1 MPSPKQHAV
10 WNRSIEEENM
20 DRQRKAKEKADKEKK
35 KKKDNTPKKVRK
47 KKSVREMAIAAAAHD
62 KEMRDMGG
70 VPHGR
75 LTSHGRRYIT
85 ETAGQKRE
93 RENPDMDVPAKR
105 TRSNLVGKVAPNPE
119 DTDELPDETIGF
131 SPGSEP
137 KFAGSV
143 TFGKSPPPESLPQP
157 KFIQKSTDK
166 SIQVSERVTVKIH
179 CPVDIGMGSIV
190 SFLTPD
196 GQRHFVR
203 SPTAGLVRMYDG
215 SYAFTTSVPRQYG
228 YADVRRLDF
237 EEIRQWLHH
246 RGALDPNQ
254 VMPAALLR
262 DADAY
267 IRRQEI
273 CNPLD
278 LMGETPETM

>member
-1 MPSPKQHAV
+1 MPEGGHHRDWDVTQG
-10 WNRSIEEENM
+10 E

-47 KKSVREMAIAAAAHD
+47 KKSVREMAIAHARARAAHE
-62 KEMRDMGG
+62 KEVREMGG

-93 RENPDMDVPAKR
+93 REYPDMDVPAKR

-119 DTDELPDETIGF
+119 DKDELPDETIGF

-166 SIQVSERVTVKIH
+166 STQVSERVTVKIH
-179 CPVDIGMGSIV
+179 CPVDIGMGDIV

-203 SPTAGLVRMYDG
+203 SPTAGLVRMYNG

-237 EEIRQWLHH
+237 E
-246 RGALDPNQ
+246 
-254 VMPAALLR
+254 
-262 DADAY
+262 
-267 IRRQEI
+267 
-273 CNPLD
+273 
-278 LMGETPETM
+278 

>member
-1 MPSPKQHAV
+1 MQ
-10 WNRSIEEENM
+10 
-20 DRQRKAKEKADKEKK
+20 DRYIHQSNGDDGFQTKAKKKADKEKK

-47 KKSVREMAIAAAAHD
+47 KKSVREMAIAHARARAAHE
-62 KEMRDMGG
+62 KEVREMGG

-119 DTDELPDETIGF
+119 DKDELPDETIGF

-166 SIQVSERVTVKIH
+166 STQVSEQ
-179 CPVDIGMGSIV
+179 
-190 SFLTPD
+190 LT
-196 GQRHFVR
+196 
-203 SPTAGLVRMYDG
+203 M
-215 SYAFTTSVPRQYG
+215 
-228 YADVRRLDF
+228 
-237 EEIRQWLHH
+237 
-246 RGALDPNQ
+246 
-254 VMPAALLR
+254 
-262 DADAY
+262 
-267 IRRQEI
+267 
-273 CNPLD
+273 
-278 LMGETPETM
+278 